1 MNAKLLATFLLGAL
15 MASMAF
21 NVIQY
26 NKKDQGKSAAQP
38 LPPEPFRAMDLSPA
52 QIGVLN
58 RCGTTCSEAAEEL
71 RSQTEIVTEDLR
83 LALSAEVLDGDRVRE
98 LAAELSEL
106 RRKEIDNNIATLL
119 EVRDVL
125 EPKQVRTLYRVLYPD
140 YEDELLK

>member
-26 NKKDQGKSAAQP
+26 NRNQERPPAQA
-38 LPPEPFRAMDLSPA
+38 LPPEPFQAMDLSPA

-58 RCGTTCSEAAEEL
+58 RCGMTCSEAAEEL

-83 LALSAEVLDGDRVRE
+83 HALSAEELDSERVRE

-106 RRKEIDNNIATLL
+106 RRKEVDNNIATLL
-119 EVRDVL
+119 EVRNVL
-125 EPKQVRTLYRVLYPD
+125 EPKQVRTLYRVLYPN